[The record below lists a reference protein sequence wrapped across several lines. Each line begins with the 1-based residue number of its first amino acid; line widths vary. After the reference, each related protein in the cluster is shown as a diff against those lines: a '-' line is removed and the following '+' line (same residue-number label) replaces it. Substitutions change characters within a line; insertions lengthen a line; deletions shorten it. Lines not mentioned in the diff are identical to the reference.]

1 MKVHSSTD
9 QDGKQ
14 QPLESNG
21 RSPLTM
27 LLVALNAFVLG
38 GCLAFLIVNRL
49 LANQL
54 EVYLSSENMVAG
66 STMLDLMD
74 DILPF
79 YFLCGT
85 AVVLILLLSATFW
98 AWTRT
103 QSSFLRY
110 GTIGLLL
117 LLIVFLVGFWFLG
130 ASNGAIP
137 PPHLATPTPVSS

>member
-1 MKVHSSTD
+1 MKVHSSAD
-9 QDGKQ
+9 QDNKQ
-14 QPLESNG
+14 QPLAPDG

-27 LLVALNAFVLG
+27 LFVALNAFVLG

-54 EVYLSSENMVAG
+54 DIYLSSENMSAG

-103 QSSFLRY
+103 QSRFLRY
-110 GTIGLLL
+110 STIFLLL
-117 LLIVFLVGFWFLG
+117 LLLVFLVGFWFLG
-130 ASNGAIP
+130 ASSGAIP
-137 PPHLATPTPVSS
+137 PPHLATPTPAPS